1 MHSLPIRF
9 TGSANNRLPGSD
21 DDRTD
26 FFTTDRSDHIFRI
39 IQSKNMNP
47 DFIVADEP
55 IVVQDSSSINVE
67 VEASQ
72 TSYGGTIFYNTI
84 IENTGDFALEA
95 FEWVPLIE
103 SYVDEFVD
111 ASGNKIEMTEQ
122 RNILRPGEKFIY
134 HYFTKLDKM
143 YRYIGNIVDDMNSN
157 GAQVKVTTY
166 PVEHFLD
173 LYFDKFPEEAGNFVF
188 YVNDLSGAAVKDAK
202 IKLNDNYELTTDTS
216 GQAIIPREERNG
228 IQSNHLTVTC
238 KDYYDY
244 SSTFEGVQLGT
255 NKHITLYKLT
265 DFVLED
271 VFLNGKSAVSQSCQI
286 TTNDTDENDA
296 PSTATFIARIYGE
309 VDNFDVYQNGSP
321 IAYVS
326 KGRSISEHLYQ
337 VVCSVDSFAKGAPI
351 EFRVKNKDG
360 DELVQ
365 PLNINVVTINFDMD
379 IQLPENDVDIT
390 VNGATID
397 WFNGFNCSLNL
408 TNNVSIS
415 AAWDRKNNTVTYG
428 INVNEN
434 LLKNLSTPSG
444 YDSIEQAYG
453 HGADKVKDL
462 YDKLKEQY
470 EKAKAPNANGKKLL
484 GGEFGKPKVNVFLQG
499 AITFKVNDDGS
510 LEFSKSKLYVGMSF
524 AIGYSTNFVI
534 GPVPV
539 TAGLDFS
546 LSGGIEASF
555 EPSQNTGV
563 SVVDADLIIKGSLS
577 LSAGVGVSLAS
588 IGFYGSA
595 APEFDIILI
604 NDVLEPGVRKV
615 TLTGEVG
622 AYYKLLFF
630 SQKFPIYTGKWIIY
644 ERSAAK
650 KSMDESIGKAYNS
663 DLYTV
668 NTDIMSL
675 NPYWAS
681 PVATSVGTTTM
692 LDNAYSGTPAQ
703 IAVCGNKAVMV
714 YQGVDRNADNVANA
728 LALYYSVYN
737 PETMNWSVPKKLDSN
752 QQADIDFTLVSN
764 GDKAYVLYTQANSE
778 LSEDI
783 GIFDVTKKIDVY
795 SAEFDSSTET
805 FSGFDR
811 LTNDESYDTIPV
823 IKTIGG
829 SPTAVWTS
837 NSEGSPFLSEGT
849 NSIKLSKLENGEW
862 SAPQTVVSTEDAI
875 INCDVVASDRTP
887 VVVYTTDADGD
898 LVTADDRNLYV
909 LNTANNESQTIAQGV
924 TSAVE
929 IGELMGNN
937 VVMWYDNGE
946 MKQYNAKT
954 SAITSIDGIPSAAAK
969 EFKIASDENGNNAI
983 VFVSEGTIYAKY
995 LNTETGSW
1003 SEPIAVASSEN
1014 NIENISAEYVN
1025 GKLHVTYYDTK
1036 VTDSESMTTQSDLK
1050 TAVAANTPKPEITS
1064 ASVDH
1069 ENLVLG
1075 QEAEMQVT
1083 VRNSSSA
1090 PTGNLSFT
1098 VTNYDGTVL
1107 GSFTTENVS
1116 LNAGES
1122 QDFVVPFTVPDD
1134 IVNRDVKVTVTDS
1147 TKTGVSSKNVKLA
1160 VVDYGVNASQIYDG
1174 DKEYI
1179 KAVVYNNTNY
1189 TSPATLEVYNRFTDE
1204 VLYSTNISKVE
1215 KNYPVTAKIEIDNSY
1230 IDKNGYISV
1239 RIVTKA
1245 EDSFETDNT
1254 DMFQYIPK
1262 DAFDTPD
1269 LLIGDVN
1276 LDGEVDINDATE
1288 ISKYLVN
1295 LITLEGKALATADV
1309 NGDADIDI
1317 NDVTC
1322 IQKYLAKF
1330 TSYGNC
1336 GQKLT
1341 SRV

>member
-1 MHSLPIRF
+1 MICPASDF
-9 TGSANNRLPGSD
+9 TVGEPVEF
-21 DDRTD
+21 RTKA
-26 FFTTDRSDHIFRI
+26 TDGR
-39 IQSKNMNP
+39 
-47 DFIVADEP
+47 E
-55 IVVQDSSSINVE
+55 INVE
-67 VEASQ
+67 LR
-72 TSYGGTIFYNTI
+72 TRTIEVNLNPDISLPTDNFH
-84 IENTGDFALEA
+84 IEVNSPEFEWLNGYSFDFALNDSMGLSVEYDRKEQKVTVGLNIDAVTWEQVKKNAGKDDDDDDEPYSFDTVQKFNNYTGTSMYKEITKAIEKEFNEA
-95 FEWVPLIE
+95 KNSKPDKFAPGKINIFVQGALEFDVKDDGKLELSGSSLSIGATFGIEWDTTFVVGVVPLT
-103 SYVDEFVD
+103 
-111 ASGNKIEMTEQ
+111 ASVG
-122 RNILRPGEKFIY
+122 
-134 HYFTKLDKM
+134 
-143 YRYIGNIVDDMNSN
+143 V
-157 GAQVKVTTY
+157 
-166 PVEHFLD
+166 
-173 LYFDKFPEEAGNFVF
+173 
-188 YVNDLSGAAVKDAK
+188 
-202 IKLNDNYELTTDTS
+202 
-216 GQAIIPREERNG
+216 
-228 IQSNHLTVTC
+228 
-238 KDYYDY
+238 
-244 SSTFEGVQLGT
+244 SSTMGVGTSFEHTV
-255 NKHITLYKLT
+255 
-265 DFVLED
+265 
-271 VFLNGKSAVSQSCQI
+271 
-286 TTNDTDENDA
+286 ENYIPKIHMA
-296 PSTATFIARIYGE
+296 EA
-309 VDNFDVYQNGSP
+309 
-321 IAYVS
+321 
-326 KGRSISEHLYQ
+326 
-337 VVCSVDSFAKGAPI
+337 
-351 EFRVKNKDG
+351 
-360 DELVQ
+360 
-365 PLNINVVTINFDMD
+365 
-379 IQLPENDVDIT
+379 
-390 VNGATID
+390 
-397 WFNGFNCSLNL
+397 SLNL
-408 TNNVSIS
+408 ESEIELSIG
-415 AAWDRKNNTVTYG
+415 V
-428 INVNEN
+428 
-434 LLKNLSTPSG
+434 
-444 YDSIEQAYG
+444 
-453 HGADKVKDL
+453 
-462 YDKLKEQY
+462 
-470 EKAKAPNANGKKLL
+470 
-484 GGEFGKPKVNVFLQG
+484 
-499 AITFKVNDDGS
+499 
-510 LEFSKSKLYVGMSF
+510 
-524 AIGYSTNFVI
+524 
-534 GPVPV
+534 
-539 TAGLDFS
+539 
-546 LSGGIEASF
+546 
-555 EPSQNTGV
+555 GV
-563 SVVDADLIIKGSLS
+563 SV
-577 LSAGVGVSLAS
+577 LSAGV
-588 IGFYGSA
+588 YGS
-595 APEFDIILI
+595 
-604 NDVLEPGVRKV
+604 
-615 TLTGEVG
+615 VG
-622 AYYKLLFF
+622 AESTIVLYSKTEPAGLKEAKIKGEFGVYFKFIFF
-630 SQKFPIYTGKWIIY
+630 EEKWPIVSGEFQLYPPKYSNDSVGK
-644 ERSAAK
+644 
-650 KSMDESIGKAYNS
+650 GYNP

-692 LDNAYSGTPAQ
+692 LDNAYSGTSAQ

-728 LALYYSVYN
+728 LSLYYSVYN

-811 LTNDESYDTIPV
+811 LTDDESYDTIPV

-887 VVVYTTDADGD
+887 VVVYTTDADDD

-969 EFKIASDENGNNAI
+969 EFKIASDENGNNAL

-1025 GKLHVTYYDTK
+1025 GKLNVTYYDTK
-1036 VTDSESMTTQSDLK
+1036 VTDSESMATQSDLK

-1107 GSFTTENVS
+1107 GNFTTENVS